1 MLDIVQIC
9 VAKLIKIEGRSIGA
23 ENEER
28 ADITVV
34 SGQYELWAALW
45 VPEDYRNPE
54 PWFSTAVEQWVSE
67 GKCVSPIMGL
77 ETRSW
82 ALQDGELGLIK
93 TLQKPGVLKIDQS
106 RS

>member
-1 MLDIVQIC
+1 MLDIIQIC

-34 SGQYELWAALW
+34 SEQYELWAALW

-54 PWFSTAVEQWVSE
+54 PWFSTAVEQGVSE

-82 ALQDGELGLIK
+82 AL
-93 TLQKPGVLKIDQS
+93 
-106 RS
+106 